1 MSSSGA
7 NASGPLA
14 GIRILELSGIGPA
27 PFAASILGDLGA
39 DVARV
44 DRPGGSGTGIP
55 EELDALRRSRR
66 ALTLDLREPAGVEA
80 LLTMV
85 ESADVLIEGYRPGV
99 AERMGFGPGVCAVRN
114 PRLVYGRMTGWG
126 QDGPLARTAGHDLNY
141 VAITGALH
149 AMGRKGEDPAIPLNL
164 VGDFAGGSLYLV
176 VGVLGALLERERSG
190 LGQVVDAAIVDG
202 VAHLT
207 TLFHGLMAAGA
218 WRDQRG
224 VNMLDSGVPW
234 YDTYRTADDRHVA
247 VGAIEPTFYRQ
258 LMTTLQLDPDPQR
271 RLDPQEWP
279 QIRKEMTAAFAARTR
294 EEWTEVF
301 ADTDACVAPVLSFTE
316 AIETPQLRERG
327 VFVDVGGVAQPA
339 PAPRFSRTP
348 GSVQSAPASAGAHTR
363 ELLADYGVPDI
374 DGLIDAGVAVQ
385 G

>member
-1 MSSSGA
+1 MSSSRKS
-7 NASGPLA
+7 SGPLV
-14 GIRILELSGIGPA
+14 GVRVLELSGIGPG
-27 PFAASILGDLGA
+27 PFAAGILGDLGA
-39 DVARV
+39 DVVRV
-44 DRPGGSGTGIP
+44 DRPGGSGTGVP

-66 ALTLDLREPAGVEA
+66 SLALDLRKPAGVEA

-85 ESADVLIEGYRPGV
+85 ESADVLVEGYRPGV
-99 AERMGFGPGVCAVRN
+99 AERMGFGPEACAARN

-126 QDGPLARTAGHDLNY
+126 QDGPLAQTAGHDLNY
-141 VAITGALH
+141 VAITGVLH
-149 AMGRKGEDPAIPLNL
+149 AMGRQGEDPAIPLNL
-164 VGDFAGGSLYLV
+164 VGDFGGGSLYLV

-190 LGQVVDAAIVDG
+190 CGQVVDAAIVDG

-218 WRDQRG
+218 WQDRRG

-247 VGAIEPTFYRQ
+247 VGAIEPAFYQQ
-258 LMTTLQLDPDPQR
+258 LMTRLHLDPDPQR

-279 QIRKEMTAAFAARTR
+279 RIRKEMTAAFAEKTR
-294 EEWTEVF
+294 EDWAAIF

-327 VFVDVGGVAQPA
+327 VFVDVAGVTQPA

-348 GSVQSAPASAGAHTR
+348 GSVQSPPVRSGAHTR
-363 ELLADYGVPDI
+363 ELLTEYGVPDI
-374 DGLIDAGVAVQ
+374 DRLLEAGVAIQ
-385 G
+385 S

>member
-1 MSSSGA
+1 MSSVG
-7 NASGPLA
+7 NASGPLV
-14 GIRILELSGIGPA
+14 GIRVLELSGIGPG

-55 EELDALRRSRR
+55 EKFDALRRSRR
-66 ALTLDLREPAGVEA
+66 SVTLDLREPAGVEA

-99 AERMGFGPGVCAVRN
+99 AERMGFGPDVCATRN

-126 QDGPLARTAGHDLNY
+126 QDGPLAQTAGHDVDY

-149 AMGRKGEDPAIPLNL
+149 AMGRRGEAPAIPLNL
-164 VGDFAGGSLYLV
+164 VGDFGGGSLYLV
-176 VGVLGALLERERSG
+176 VGVLSALLERERSG
-190 LGQVVDAAIVDG
+190 HGQVVDAAIVDG

-218 WRDQRG
+218 WRDERG

-247 VGAIEPTFYRQ
+247 VGAVEPAFYQQ
-258 LMTTLQLDPDPQR
+258 LMMTLGLDADPQR
-271 RLDPQEWP
+271 RLDHREWP
-279 QIRKEMTAAFAARTR
+279 RIREELTTAFAGATR
-294 EEWTEVF
+294 DKWADVF

-316 AIETPQLRERG
+316 AIESPHLRDRG
-327 VFVDVGGVAQPA
+327 VFVDVDGVTQPA

-348 GSVQSAPASAGAHTR
+348 GAVQSAPVGLGAHTR
-363 ELLADYGVPDI
+363 ELLEEYGVSNV
-374 DGLIDAGVAVQ
+374 DALLEEGVATQ

>member
-1 MSSSGA
+1 M
-7 NASGPLA
+7 A
-14 GIRILELSGIGPA
+14 GIRVLELSGIGPG

-44 DRPGGSGTGIP
+44 DRPGGSRTGIP
-55 EELDALRRSRR
+55 EERDALRRSRR
-66 ALTLDLREPAGVEA
+66 ALTLDLREQLGVEA

-99 AERMGFGPGVCAVRN
+99 AERMGFGPEVCAARN

-126 QDGPLARTAGHDLNY
+126 QDGPLAQTAGHDLNY

-149 AMGRKGEDPAIPLNL
+149 AMGRQGEDPAIPLNL

-247 VGAIEPTFYRQ
+247 VGAIEPAFYQQ
-258 LMTTLQLDPDPQR
+258 LMTKLQLDPDPQR
-271 RLDPQEWP
+271 RLDPQAWP

-301 ADTDACVAPVLSFTE
+301 ADTDACVAPVLSFME

-327 VFVDVGGVAQPA
+327 VFVDVDGVVQPA

-348 GSVQSAPASAGAHTR
+348 GSVQSAPVLAGAHTR
-363 ELLADYGVPDI
+363 ELLAEYGVSDI
-374 DGLIDAGVAVQ
+374 DGLIEAGVAIQ

>member
-1 MSSSGA
+1 MSNTVGA
-7 NASGPLA
+7 FGPLV
-14 GIRILELSGIGPA
+14 GLRVLELSGIGPG

-44 DRPGGSGTGIP
+44 DRPGGSQTGIP
-55 EELDALRRSRR
+55 EEFDALRRSRR
-66 ALTLDLREPAGVEA
+66 SLTLDLRKPAGVEA

-99 AERMGFGPGVCAVRN
+99 AERMGFGPEVCAARN
-114 PRLVYGRMTGWG
+114 PRLVYGRLTGWG
-126 QDGPLARTAGHDLNY
+126 QDGPLAQTAGHDLNY

-149 AMGRKGEDPAIPLNL
+149 AMGRQGEDPAIPLNL
-164 VGDFAGGSLYLV
+164 VGDFGGGSLYLV

-190 LGQVVDAAIVDG
+190 RGQVVDAAIVDG

-218 WRDQRG
+218 WQDRRG
-224 VNMLDSGVPW
+224 VNMLDSGHPW

-247 VGAIEPTFYRQ
+247 VAAVEPAFYQ
-258 LMTTLQLDPDPQR
+258 ELMSKLGLDPDPQR
-271 RLDPQEWP
+271 RLDPREWP
-279 QIRKEMTAAFAARTR
+279 RIR
-294 EEWTEVF
+294 EELTASFASGTRQQWTEVF
-301 ADTDACVAPVLSFTE
+301 AGSDACVAPVLSFTE

-327 VFVDVGGVAQPA
+327 VFVDVAGVPQPA

-348 GSVQSAPASAGAHTR
+348 GSVQSPPVQSGAHTR
-363 ELLADYGVPDI
+363 ELLTEYGVPDVQ
-374 DGLIDAGVAVQ
+374 GLLHAGVASQ
-385 G
+385 R